1 MKYEISSAL
10 RYIEIYKDKNWQK
23 QLPRHVVNLHPG
35 YEVRCK
41 EEPKRKHC
49 FSLKTTDHTLLL
61 ACDDESVIKHWMTT
75 LEEYNL
81 GGWNISVILLV
92 ELKLFAV
99 MCQSLNCLPCL

>member
-35 YEVRCK
+35 YEVRRRD
-41 EEPKRKHC
+41 EPKKKYC
-49 FSLKTTDHTLLL
+49 FSLKTTDHVLLL
-61 ACDDESVIKHWMTT
+61 SSEDENVIIRWMAT

-81 GGWNISVILLV
+81 GKVLKKG
-92 ELKLFAV
+92 LKLT
-99 MCQSLNCLPCL
+99 N